1 MGLSSNILWHQTN
14 YNNLRKI
21 LKDRKILCS
30 YGMEDMTL
38 FLGQKLAFPMVSMC
52 DLPFSEM
59 SSYQGKYGDYAIGL
73 TRNWGVH
80 HKFNPVWYCDAQSM
94 AADAL
99 RNGFKNLTDD
109 QAKDILLLINILS
122 HVKLVEGELTRH
134 NYKTYR
140 FYDEREV
147 RFVPSLLYMMNAGHA
162 PILNESDYDAYKA
175 NNGGASTLNFGVDFD
190 WSDIKY
196 LIVKEDKHIQVFRK
210 LLTNLGCPLEMVHIF
225 SSTQVKDDFIGSD
238 HNVAL
243 PIYTFDEEDVK
254 EAIKKAIKFYQS
266 LAK

>member
-14 YNNLRKI
+14 FNSLRKI
-21 LKDRKILCS
+21 LKDKIILCS
-30 YGMEDMTL
+30 YGMEDMSA

-73 TRNWGVH
+73 SRNWGVE
-80 HKFNPVWYCDAQSM
+80 HKFNPVWYCNSQSM

-99 RNGFKNLTDD
+99 RNGFKNLTDN
-109 QAKDILLLINILS
+109 QSKDILLLINILS
-122 HVKLVEGELTRH
+122 HVKLVEGELSKH

-147 RFVPSLLYMMNAGHA
+147 RFVPSLLYMMNAGHS
-162 PILNESDYDAYKA
+162 PVLNESDYDAYKA
-175 NNGGASTLNFGVDFD
+175 SNGKTSTLDFGVEFD
-190 WSDIKY
+190 WPDIKY
-196 LIVKEDKHIQVFRK
+196 IIVKEDRHIQVFRN
-210 LLTNLGCPLEMVHIF
+210 LLTKLGCPPESVHIF
-225 SSTQVKDDFIGSD
+225 SSSQVKDDFIGSD

-243 PIYTFDEEDVK
+243 PAYSFDEDDVK
-254 EAIKKAIKFYQS
+254 EAIKRAIEQYQN
-266 LAK
+266 LTK